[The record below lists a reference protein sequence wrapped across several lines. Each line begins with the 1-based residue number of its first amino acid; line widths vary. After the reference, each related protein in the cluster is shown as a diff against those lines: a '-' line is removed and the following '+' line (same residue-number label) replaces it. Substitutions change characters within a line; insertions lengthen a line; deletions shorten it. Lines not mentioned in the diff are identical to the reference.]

1 MYWSLFLICMST
13 QTLIAQDFTKQI
25 SYINTLSEKN
35 LVDEW
40 MPIWEY
46 YSLNPI
52 DLNNNE
58 ELEKLMNKN
67 QLKIAAI
74 DIKVEEKYWAVFSPN
89 NTPKGYVKMVEIRGR
104 KKSNL

>member
-1 MYWSLFLICMST
+1 M
-13 QTLIAQDFTKQI
+13 I
-25 SYINTLSEKN
+25 S
-35 LVDEW
+35 D
-40 MPIWEY
+40 
-46 YSLNPI
+46 
-52 DLNNNE
+52 DE